1 MRELNKNAWV
11 FEMTVDES
19 CKNIDDIE
27 DIIRQSNG
35 TIIGLRGRNHVIE
48 FLIVLDLLAMDDLIT
63 DMVVR
68 YPGRTRFRKAKAI
81 ALLDI
86 ASMHPH
92 STIAECLFGVRYTKA
107 YRDIVEGR
115 VSIKHEAW
123 DEVDKMLDGKL
134 KPYIQRVKDGELT
147 SKDLANAWRSFR
159 KLTDLQQDMLRKKA
173 QRSEYDRTS
182 IRSPST

>member
-81 ALLDI
+81 R
-86 ASMHPH
+86 
-92 STIAECLFGVRYTKA
+92 FK
-107 YRDIVEGR
+107 
-115 VSIKHEAW
+115 
-123 DEVDKMLDGKL
+123 
-134 KPYIQRVKDGELT
+134 
-147 SKDLANAWRSFR
+147 
-159 KLTDLQQDMLRKKA
+159 
-173 QRSEYDRTS
+173 
-182 IRSPST
+182 

>member
-68 YPGRTRFRKAKAI
+68 YPGRTRFRK
-81 ALLDI
+81 
-86 ASMHPH
+86 
-92 STIAECLFGVRYTKA
+92 T
-107 YRDIVEGR
+107 
-115 VSIKHEAW
+115 
-123 DEVDKMLDGKL
+123 
-134 KPYIQRVKDGELT
+134 
-147 SKDLANAWRSFR
+147 
-159 KLTDLQQDMLRKKA
+159 
-173 QRSEYDRTS
+173 
-182 IRSPST
+182 

>member
-19 CKNIDDIE
+19 CKNVD

-48 FLIVLDLLAMDDLIT
+48 FLIVLDSLAMDDLIT

-81 ALLDI
+81 
-86 ASMHPH
+86 
-92 STIAECLFGVRYTKA
+92 
-107 YRDIVEGR
+107 
-115 VSIKHEAW
+115 
-123 DEVDKMLDGKL
+123 
-134 KPYIQRVKDGELT
+134 
-147 SKDLANAWRSFR
+147 SF
-159 KLTDLQQDMLRKKA
+159 K
-173 QRSEYDRTS
+173 
-182 IRSPST
+182 